1 MRALHTAR
9 RAVDIFEMAR
19 WARHARPSV
28 RARVAEIAS
37 TVLHHRACLG
47 RHGIGG
53 ARQARAA
60 IGGGVAIR
68 AAAVAGVCG
77 PASRRQVLAGLA
89 LGGSHL
95 SPCTSLPRTPR
106 RSLRPGPCTRHCI
119 DTPSRS
125 RSRLLQKTARGT
137 PRTCCCLPRPPL
149 SSTCPLHTQCTL
161 QTHSLLCT
169 CPDRTPR
176 KALRWGRCSPR
187 HTGTFAR
194 RCFGPEMWSL
204 QGTSRSCRVRQ
215 QPPPPNRFLIC
226 SWYSLRC
233 QLWA

>member
-1 MRALHTAR
+1 MNPAELSDRVQRLSKQVMRWKLFAK
-9 RAVDIFEMAR
+9 VQ
-19 WARHARPSV
+19 W
-28 RARVAEIAS
+28 
-37 TVLHHRACLG
+37 
-47 RHGIGG
+47 
-53 ARQARAA
+53 
-60 IGGGVAIR
+60 
-68 AAAVAGVCG
+68 
-77 PASRRQVLAGLA
+77 
-89 LGGSHL
+89 
-95 SPCTSLPRTPR
+95 
-106 RSLRPGPCTRHCI
+106 I